1 MVELL
6 AFDIEVKRFGNSA
19 HIILPKELV
28 GEHVDILRRGLA
40 PHFALEFREE
50 RGAKEAEHTITA
62 QMVSPQLG
70 GQGYCN
76 ALVVRGAYG
85 PRQEEVTAL
94 VKRIAKGLKVSMELL
109 VLKDGHTP
117 VAHVRK
123 VRIVPESVRL
133 WAAGFTFIVEAEP
146 DEVLEPD
153 LLSPSVSEQSW
164 KRQITA

>member
-19 HIILPKELV
+19 HLILPKEMV
-28 GEHVDILRRGLA
+28 GERVDVVRRGLA
-40 PHFALEFREE
+40 PHFSLEFRSK
-50 RGAKEAEHTITA
+50 GAEPAQTLTA

-70 GQGYCN
+70 EAGYCN

-85 PRQEEVTAL
+85 PQQKDVEEAVRRL
-94 VKRIAKGLKVSMELL
+94 QKGRKEGVELL

-123 VRIVPESVRL
+123 VRLVADSVRL
-133 WAAGFTFIVEAEP
+133 WATGFAFTVVAEP

-153 LLSPSVSEQSW
+153 LLSPSVAEQAW
-164 KRQITA
+164 KRQITS